1 MSQAGQL
8 GRPLSLFD
16 MVDRILDKGLIIG
29 ACVSV
34 SIVGIEL
41 LVLRARLI
49 AGSLETYLRYSSA
62 MGLYGEPGGVV
73 QKGASP
79 KEMGSKKGELPK
91 QQEQQGQQQPQQGQ
105 QQQLQ
110 QLLQQQQ
117 PTPMEA
123 EKFRNFEIADNSQ
136 QQQQPT
142 PMEAEKFRNFEIADD
157 SQQQQQPT
165 PME

>member
-1 MSQAGQL
+1 
-8 GRPLSLFD
+8 

-29 ACVSV
+29 ASVSV

-41 LVLRARLI
+41 AVLRARLI

-91 QQEQQGQQQPQQGQ
+91 QQEQQGQQL
-105 QQQLQ
+105 QQLQ
-110 QLLQQQQ
+110 QLLQQLGQLGQQ
-117 PTPMEA
+117 LLQQQSTPMEA
-123 EKFRNFEIADNSQ
+123 EKFRNFEIANNSQ
-136 QQQQPT
+136 QQQQQST

-157 SQQQQQPT
+157 YLPT
-165 PME
+165 KRSRHRQR

>member
-8 GRPLSLFD
+8 GRPLTLFD

-29 ACVSV
+29 ASVSV

-41 LVLRARLI
+41 LVLRARLV
-49 AGSLETYLRYSSA
+49 AGSLETHLRYSSA

-91 QQEQQGQQQPQQGQ
+91 QQEQQEQQGQQKPQQGQ

-110 QLLQQQQ
+110 QLLQQLGQLGQQ
-117 PTPMEA
+117 PL
-123 EKFRNFEIADNSQ
+123 Q
-136 QQQQPT
+136 QATKPLQQV
-142 PMEAEKFRNFEIADD
+142 
-157 SQQQQQPT
+157 QQK
-165 PME
+165 

>member
-8 GRPLSLFD
+8 GRPLTLFD

-29 ACVSV
+29 ASVSV

-41 LVLRARLI
+41 AVIRARLI

-91 QQEQQGQQQPQQGQ
+91 QQEQQGQQKPQQGQ

-110 QLLQQQQ
+110 QLLQQLGQLGQQ
-117 PTPMEA
+117 PL
-123 EKFRNFEIADNSQ
+123 Q
-136 QQQQPT
+136 QATKPLQQV
-142 PMEAEKFRNFEIADD
+142 
-157 SQQQQQPT
+157 QQK
-165 PME
+165 

>member
-1 MSQAGQL
+1 MSQIQAEGV
-8 GRPLSLFD
+8 GRSLSLFD
-16 MVDRILDKGLIIG
+16 MVDRILDKGLIID
-29 ACVSV
+29 AYVSV

-41 LVLRARLI
+41 LVIRARLVV
-49 AGSLETYLRYSSA
+49 ASLETYLRYASA

-110 QLLQQQQ
+110 QLLQQLGQLGQQ
-117 PTPMEA
+117 PL
-123 EKFRNFEIADNSQ
+123 Q
-136 QQQQPT
+136 QATKPLQQV
-142 PMEAEKFRNFEIADD
+142 
-157 SQQQQQPT
+157 QQK
-165 PME
+165 

>member
-8 GRPLSLFD
+8 GRPLTLFD

-29 ACVSV
+29 ASVSV

-41 LVLRARLI
+41 AVLRARLI

-62 MGLYGEPGGVV
+62 MGFYGEPGGVV

-91 QQEQQGQQQPQQGQ
+91 QQEQQGQQQ
-105 QQQLQ
+105 LQ
-110 QLLQQQQ
+110 QL
-117 PTPMEA
+117 
-123 EKFRNFEIADNSQ
+123 
-136 QQQQPT
+136 QQQPT

-157 SQQQQQPT
+157 YLPT
-165 PME
+165 KRSRHRQR

>member
-8 GRPLSLFD
+8 GRPLTLFD

-29 ACVSV
+29 ASVSV

-41 LVLRARLI
+41 AVLRARLI

-91 QQEQQGQQQPQQGQ
+91 QQEQQGQQKPQQGQ
-105 QQQLQ
+105 QQQQL
-110 QLLQQQQ
+110 QLLQQLGQLGQQ
-117 PTPMEA
+117 PL
-123 EKFRNFEIADNSQ
+123 Q
-136 QQQQPT
+136 QATKPLQQV
-142 PMEAEKFRNFEIADD
+142 
-157 SQQQQQPT
+157 QQK
-165 PME
+165 

>member
-8 GRPLSLFD
+8 GRPLTLFD

-29 ACVSV
+29 ASVSV

-41 LVLRARLI
+41 LVIRARLVV
-49 AGSLETYLRYSSA
+49 ASLETYLRYASA

-91 QQEQQGQQQPQQGQ
+91 QQEQQGQQKPQQGQ

-110 QLLQQQQ
+110 QLLQQLGQLGQQ
-117 PTPMEA
+117 PL
-123 EKFRNFEIADNSQ
+123 Q
-136 QQQQPT
+136 QATKPLQQV
-142 PMEAEKFRNFEIADD
+142 
-157 SQQQQQPT
+157 QQK
-165 PME
+165 

>member
-105 QQQLQ
+105 QQPQQGQQQLQ
-110 QLLQQQQ
+110 QLLQQLGQLGQQ
-117 PTPMEA
+117 PL
-123 EKFRNFEIADNSQ
+123 Q
-136 QQQQPT
+136 QATKPLQQV
-142 PMEAEKFRNFEIADD
+142 
-157 SQQQQQPT
+157 QQ
-165 PME
+165 

>member
-1 MSQAGQL
+1 MSQIQAEGV
-8 GRPLSLFD
+8 GRSLSLFD
-16 MVDRILDKGLIIG
+16 MVDRILDKGLIID
-29 ACVSV
+29 AYVSV

-41 LVLRARLI
+41 LVIRARLVV
-49 AGSLETYLRYSSA
+49 ASLETYLRYASA

-91 QQEQQGQQQPQQGQ
+91 QQEQQGQQQQLQL
-105 QQQLQ
+105 QQLQ
-110 QLLQQQQ
+110 QLLQQLGQLGQQ
-117 PTPMEA
+117 LL
-123 EKFRNFEIADNSQ
+123 Q

-157 SQQQQQPT
+157 YLPT
-165 PME
+165 KRSRHRQR

>member
-8 GRPLSLFD
+8 GRPLTLFD

-29 ACVSV
+29 ASVSV

-41 LVLRARLI
+41 AVLRARLI

-91 QQEQQGQQQPQQGQ
+91 QQEQQGQQQ
-105 QQQLQ
+105 LQ
-110 QLLQQQQ
+110 QLLQQLGQLGQQ
-117 PTPMEA
+117 LL
-123 EKFRNFEIADNSQ
+123 Q

-157 SQQQQQPT
+157 YLPT
-165 PME
+165 KRSRHRQR

>member
-1 MSQAGQL
+1 MAQAGQL
-8 GRPLSLFD
+8 GRPLTLFD

-41 LVLRARLI
+41 LVIRARLVV
-49 AGSLETYLRYSSA
+49 ASLETYLRYASA

-91 QQEQQGQQQPQQGQ
+91 QQEQQGQQL
-105 QQQLQ
+105 QQLQ
-110 QLLQQQQ
+110 QLLQQLGQLGQQ
-117 PTPMEA
+117 PL
-123 EKFRNFEIADNSQ
+123 Q
-136 QQQQPT
+136 QATKPLQQV
-142 PMEAEKFRNFEIADD
+142 
-157 SQQQQQPT
+157 QQK
-165 PME
+165 

>member
-1 MSQAGQL
+1 MSQIQAEGV
-8 GRPLSLFD
+8 GRSLSLFD

-29 ACVSV
+29 ASVSV

-41 LVLRARLI
+41 AVLRARLI
-49 AGSLETYLRYSSA
+49 AGSLETYLRYASA

-79 KEMGSKKGELPK
+79 KEMGSKKAELPK
-91 QQEQQGQQQPQQGQ
+91 EQEQQGQQQQLQQLLQQLGQLGQQLLQ
-105 QQQLQ
+105 QQQQQ

-123 EKFRNFEIADNSQ
+123 EKFRNFEIADDYL
-136 QQQQPT
+136 PT
-142 PMEAEKFRNFEIADD
+142 KR
-157 SQQQQQPT
+157 SRHRQR
-165 PME
+165 

>member
-1 MSQAGQL
+1 MAQAGQL
-8 GRPLSLFD
+8 GRPLTLFD

-41 LVLRARLI
+41 LVLRARLV
-49 AGSLETYLRYSSA
+49 AGSLETYLRYSPA

-91 QQEQQGQQQPQQGQ
+91 QQEQQGQQQ
-105 QQQLQ
+105 QLQ
-110 QLLQQQQ
+110 QLLQQLGQLGQQ
-117 PTPMEA
+117 PL
-123 EKFRNFEIADNSQ
+123 Q
-136 QQQQPT
+136 QATKPLQQV
-142 PMEAEKFRNFEIADD
+142 
-157 SQQQQQPT
+157 QQK
-165 PME
+165 